1 MARLKDNS
9 YLGLNTLEEA
19 EIMMMMMVMVM
30 MMVISVSYTEWNVI
44 FV

>member
-19 EIMMMMMVMVM
+19 EIMMMMMVMPD
-30 MMVISVSYTEWNVI
+30 SGGTRL
-44 FV
+44 